1 MIFWNIPR
9 NSILKSYNSIIVCY
23 HICKPTEIQHYIF
36 TTGQFRNGTT
46 VSLLLFTVL
55 QSLKVAACQ
64 QWDSLK
70 VRKMTVDTVGRKRH
84 QWYQPPP
91 PHGKKPPT
99 AHPLTTYT
107 DLNLWFYHFFILHT
121 YCKVPFVLLFKCIY
135 ANGAVWDVLVS
146 TKTFVLHRICRRHRN
161 RFINWADM
169 QIRPDELQILW
180 DKVSSTAG
188 FWGRLSREGSC
199 CCYHGGPSPSFR
211 VCPAIN
217 DALWFS
223 CSRPPILVF
232 ARLYVFM

>member
-1 MIFWNIPR
+1 M
-9 NSILKSYNSIIVCY
+9 SISMWRHCFPVAFHCISITESCY
-23 HICKPTEIQHYIF
+23 MSAVRFAESEKNDSRHCGEENATSD
-36 TTGQFRNGTT
+36 TT
-46 VSLLLFTVL
+46 
-55 QSLKVAACQ
+55 
-64 QWDSLK
+64 
-70 VRKMTVDTVGRKRH
+70 
-84 QWYQPPP
+84 P

-99 AHPLTTYT
+99 AHPLTTYA

-121 YCKVPFVLLFKCIY
+121 CCKVPFVLLFKCIY
-135 ANGAVWDVLVS
+135 ANGALWDVLVS
-146 TKTFVLHRICRRHRN
+146 TKTFVLHRICQRHRN

-188 FWGRLSREGSC
+188 FWGRLSGEGSC